1 MLFQMPKTAEEKI
14 SAPDCAE
21 SEGGQNWMSRG

>member
-1 MLFQMPKTAEEKI
+1 MLFQMPKKAEEKVF
-14 SAPDCAE
+14 APDCAE